1 MARGHRAGP
10 APVSA
15 RAPSATDLLRLG
27 LWLGLVV
34 GLVEGVEW
42 LALGLIPGALS
53 WRTGNSSYAIW
64 MAPLVMGTLGLALG
78 AMAALAAAPARQPRR
93 WDLGLVGLVT
103 FLGAY
108 LVATLQG
115 QVFSEVAA
123 LLLAA
128 GVTTVVLRW
137 YGARR
142 DRLLPFCARTALPLT
157 AVVAVLALATIGGRR
172 LGERRA
178 LAGLPSGPGGR
189 PNVLLL
195 LLDTQRADHLSL
207 YGYGRPTSPA
217 LTAFAAE
224 AVRYAN
230 ASAPSS
236 WTLPSHAGM
245 FTGQPL
251 HQHRAGIL
259 RRPYLDGRFP
269 TVAEALRDAG
279 YGTGGFVANT
289 FWVGRQTGL
298 ARGFTHFEDFYGTV
312 GDALARTTLGRRL
325 AYEVLPRFGWTAMP
339 GRKWAPRLNRDLL
352 AWLDGLGDRPFFA
365 FVNYFDVHAPL
376 APPPPYAGRFG
387 GDTTAGTAREIDI
400 GAIGATMQLPPPERL
415 EALRNA
421 YDESIL
427 SLDAALGEL
436 FAALR
441 ARGLLENTLVIITS
455 DHGESWGEHGMI
467 YHGHSLYQEQTSV
480 PLVVRW
486 PGGRHGGRVITTP
499 VGVTQV
505 PATVLD
511 ALGLGH
517 AAFPGDP
524 LPLVERPGTVV
535 QTELA
540 RRSSVPSNWP
550 ASRGSV
556 AALVTDSLHYIE
568 EEDGRAELYHL
579 GRDPRELT
587 DLAAEPARAPLLADF
602 STRLASTLAGHG
614 LSWRSPAPRT
624 TP

>member
-1 MARGHRAGP
+1 MNG
-10 APVSA
+10 

-34 GLVEGVEW
+34 GLVEGLEW
-42 LALGLIPGALS
+42 LSLGLIPGALS

-64 MAPLVMGTLGLALG
+64 MAPLVMGSVGLALG
-78 AMAALAAAPARQPRR
+78 VLVAFAGAAVRGARR

-142 DRLLPFCARTALPLT
+142 DRLLPLCVRTAFPV
-157 AVVAVLALATIGGRR
+157 AGGVVLLALLTIGGRW
-172 LGERRA
+172 LAERRA
-178 LAGLPSGPGGR
+178 LADLPGGPGNR

-195 LLDTQRADHLSL
+195 VLDTQRADHLSL

-217 LTAFAAE
+217 LAAFATE

-251 HQHRAGIL
+251 HEHRAGIL

-298 ARGFTHFEDFYGTV
+298 ARGFIHFEDFYGTV

-352 AWLDGLGDRPFFA
+352 AWLDGLGGRPFFA

-387 GDTTAGTAREIDI
+387 GDTTPGTAREIDI
-400 GAIGATMQLPPPERL
+400 GAIGATMELPPPERL
-415 EALRNA
+415 AALRNA

-436 FAALR
+436 FEALR
-441 ARGLLENTLVIITS
+441 TRGLLENTLVIITS

-486 PGGRHGGRVITTP
+486 PGGRYGGRVLSTP
-499 VGVTQV
+499 VGVVQV
-505 PATVLD
+505 PATILD
-511 ALGLGH
+511 AVGLARG
-517 AAFPGDP
+517 AFPGDP
-524 LPLVERPGTVV
+524 LPLDERPGTVV

-568 EEDGRAELYHL
+568 EEGGHAELYHH

-587 DLAAEPARAPLLADF
+587 DLATEPAQAPLLAAF
-602 STRLASTLAGHG
+602 SARLAETLAGRG

-624 TP
+624 VP